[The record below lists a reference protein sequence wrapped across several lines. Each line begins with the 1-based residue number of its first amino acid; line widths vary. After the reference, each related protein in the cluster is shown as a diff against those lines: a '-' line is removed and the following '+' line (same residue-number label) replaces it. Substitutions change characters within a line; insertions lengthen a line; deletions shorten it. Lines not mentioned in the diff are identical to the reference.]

1 MRLRSWGWAAIGCIV
16 VLTTTAHAQVA
27 SDEFGIERFQLS
39 IDNDGVLGVDSAAV
53 PGHLRASG
61 GIAVGFAHDPLVVYD
76 QSMAPVE
83 ALVDRRLSTDLVGS
97 IGLWNRLEVGLG
109 LAIVG
114 YQSGADASPTMK
126 PLPGG
131 GLGDIRL
138 VTKVLVATSGD
149 LQVAVVP
156 VVTVPAGSASGYL
169 RESGPTFAPALAVSG
184 TRDRYRAALNLGY
197 RLKKRIDVAGLVSDD
212 EAFARAGL
220 GVRLGPAHDPVA
232 ELWWSTSAGLP
243 LKDRTSNQM
252 AIEMLAGAAR
262 DVTPAVGVFVA
273 GGVGLDNGFGVPD
286 WRALAGVRF
295 APGRER
301 PVPVIEH
308 IEQPPPPPPPPVVQK
323 PVVIPKAKLTGTVVS
338 ATGQPIADA
347 AVKIGAVEV
356 TTDENGHFA
365 AELDGGTLEV
375 NAEAPD
381 YEPGTAS
388 TTIAAGATG
397 DVTVTLKR
405 KVRQGQLRGQ
415 VLSFD
420 GKPLAA
426 TITVGDKSTTAGAD
440 GQYSI
445 DLPAGSFQVT
455 IEAPGYMTQK
465 RNVSLK
471 LDAVTVLN
479 VDMRGSK

>member
-1 MRLRSWGWAAIGCIV
+1 M
-16 VLTTTAHAQVA
+16 VLATTAHAQVA

-39 IDNDGVLGVDSAAV
+39 IDSAGVLGVDSAAV
-53 PGHLRASG
+53 PGHLKASG
-61 GIAVGFAHDPLVVYD
+61 GVVVGFAHDPLVVYD

-109 LAIVG
+109 LTIVG
-114 YQSGADASPTMK
+114 YQSGADTSPTMK

-138 VTKVLVATSGD
+138 VTKVLVAQTGD
-149 LQVAVVP
+149 LQVAIVP
-156 VVTVPAGSASGYL
+156 VFTVPAGSASGYL

-197 RLKKRIDVAGLVSDD
+197 RLKKRVDVAGLVSDD
-212 EAFARAGL
+212 EAFARAGI
-220 GVRLGPAHDPVA
+220 GVRLGPAHDPLA
-232 ELWWSTSAGLP
+232 ELWWSTSVGMP
-243 LKDRTSNQM
+243 LTDRAANQI
-252 AIEMLAGAAR
+252 AVEMLAGAAR
-262 DVTPAVGVFVA
+262 DVTPVVGVFVA
-273 GGVGLDNGFGVPD
+273 GGLGLDNGFGVPD

-295 APGRER
+295 EPGRER
-301 PVPVIEH
+301 APAPPPPH
-308 IEQPPPPPPPPVVQK
+308 IEEVRPPPPPVVDK

-347 AVKIGAVEV
+347 AVKVGTVEV

-365 AELDGGTLEV
+365 AELDGGTLQI

-426 TITVGDKSTTAGAD
+426 TITVGDKSTTADAS
-440 GQYSI
+440 GQYSL
-445 DLPAGSFQVT
+445 DLPAGSLQVT

-479 VDMRGSK
+479 VDMRASK